1 MVYFTSDLHLGHE
14 NVIKLCNR
22 PFDSIEEMDEALIH
36 NWNRKVTNGD
46 TVYVLGDLMY
56 KSKKPPEEYLRQLK
70 GKKHLIVGN
79 HDRSW
84 YSKCQLDSSFLSV
97 NNLLYM
103 TDGKRQYTLCH
114 DPMMSWPHMARCYM
128 VFGHIHGNTDA
139 EYWPLIQRSD
149 LMLNGGVDVNGFE
162 PVTFDEM
169 LNNNTRFKRSAQLA
183 EPVETI

>member
-22 PFDSIEEMDEALIH
+22 PFDSIEEMDAALIR

-46 TVYVLGDLMY
+46 TVYVLGDLIY

-84 YSKCQLDSSFLSV
+84 YSKCQLDSF
-97 NNLLYM
+97 
-103 TDGKRQYTLCH
+103 
-114 DPMMSWPHMARCYM
+114 
-128 VFGHIHGNTDA
+128 F
-139 EYWPLIQRSD
+139 
-149 LMLNGGVDVNGFE
+149 
-162 PVTFDEM
+162 
-169 LNNNTRFKRSAQLA
+169 
-183 EPVETI
+183 